1 MNQEFVKP
9 LIKKANQIADN
20 TMDVA
25 GTASHIS
32 RFWTHHMREELA
44 QYVKNGGEG
53 LNQIAHKAMTKVM
66 EEQKLAS

>member
-20 TMDVA
+20 TRDVV

-32 RFWTHHMREELA
+32 RFWTRHMREELA
-44 QYVKNGGEG
+44 QYVGNGGEG
-53 LNQIAHKAMTKVM
+53 LNDIAKQAMQKVN